1 VLRFQ
6 ETAALGAALMAG
18 VGAGVYESE
27 AAAVAAAVG
36 ARAVDRVEPDPSR
49 AGTYDRLYRTYR
61 EAYTRTRGLM
71 HDLAGCPVQQ
81 G

>member
-18 VGAGVYESE
+18 IGAGVYDSE

-36 ARAVDRVEPDPSR
+36 TRAVDRVEPDPSR
-49 AGTYDRLYRTYR
+49 AGVYDRLYHVYR
-61 EAYTRTRGLM
+61 ESYARTRGLM
-71 HDLAGCPVQQ
+71 HDLA
-81 G
+81 